1 MAPGARGLAD
11 ESNMRFVRYVTVQ
24 SITYGLDLGLFLVMF
39 MLVGWGAV
47 IANVFSKVCGGVFG
61 YLAHRHFTFETA
73 RHGQLGR
80 QALLYAGLW
89 VLNVPLANGLLATF
103 LLFDIPAIVAKIVS
117 DVFCVG
123 INYWLSRTYI
133 FTGHRRC

>member
-1 MAPGARGLAD
+1 MAIWRIGTSPSKPRG
-11 ESNMRFVRYVTVQ
+11 N
-24 SITYGLDLGLFLVMF
+24 
-39 MLVGWGAV
+39 
-47 IANVFSKVCGGVFG
+47 
-61 YLAHRHFTFETA
+61 
-73 RHGQLGR
+73 GQLGR

-103 LLFDIPAIVAKIVS
+103 LLFEIPAIVAKVVS

-123 INYWLSRTYI
+123 INYWLSRNYI